1 MKGSLAPGTLID
13 LLHEIHDSRKTGVLH
28 LMQRGQFRGLRFRGG
43 EIVHGISSL
52 PEEHMGQV
60 LVRDG
65 LLSAADLER
74 ATAIVHSERKRLGQV
89 LIELG
94 VLDER
99 GLQDALA
106 RHGREVL
113 LRAFADREG
122 TYTFEEAES
131 ASPVDEGTTLRLSP
145 GEMIIDVA
153 RRLQDADAIDYAVGD
168 LDRLLA
174 PAPDPLLRVQKI
186 ALTPGDA
193 YVLSRIDG
201 TSKAKEIVELVNLP
215 KADVL
220 RSLFALLCA
229 GLIHRVLPRKP
240 VRRPAV
246 PAPPPPEAAV
256 LKPLAPA
263 RVAPAALPAPPS
275 PPVETRVA
283 DEVPSEA
290 PVVQEAPPQDADA
303 EAMQAEKSLAAAET
317 LFAEGHYW
325 DAIQALEELIPRLPA
340 RMGRRAQLALARAYR
355 KNPKWAKSAE
365 DLLLALVQ
373 AEPHSIE
380 ALLELASLYEEKGLK
395 SRTVSIYRKIL
406 EVESDNAEARTALR
420 RLEPERTGFTDRFK
434 KIIGR

>member
-1 MKGSLAPGTLID
+1 MID
-13 LLHEIHDSRKTGVLH
+13 ALHEIHDSRRTGVLH
-28 LMQRGQFRGLRFRGG
+28 LMQHEEFRGLRFRGG
-43 EIVHGISSL
+43 QIVHGISSV
-52 PEEHMGQV
+52 PEEHMGEV

-113 LRAFADREG
+113 LQAFAEREG
-122 TYTFEEAES
+122 AYTFEEAES
-131 ASPVDEGTTLRLSP
+131 ASSVDEEATLRLTP
-145 GEMIIDVA
+145 GEMILDVA

-168 LDRLLA
+168 LERVLA
-174 PAPDPLLRVQKI
+174 PTADPLLRIQKI

-229 GLIHRVLPRKP
+229 GLIRRVFPRKP
-240 VRRPAV
+240 VRRPPL
-246 PAPPPPEAAV
+246 PALPPPEAAV
-256 LKPLAPA
+256 PKPQAPA
-263 RVAPAALPAPPS
+263 RVVSVAPPAPP
-275 PPVETRVA
+275 PFVETGV
-283 DEVPSEA
+283 EVPSEA
-290 PVVQEAPPQDADA
+290 PPVQEAPPQDADG
-303 EAMQAEKSLAAAET
+303 EAMEAEKSLAAAEK
-317 LFAEGHYW
+317 LLADGKYW

-340 RMGRRAQLALARAYR
+340 RMGRRAQLSLARAYR
-355 KNPKWAKSAE
+355 KNPKWAKQAE
-365 DLLLALVQ
+365 DLLLGVIQADPRLV
-373 AEPHSIE
+373 E

-395 SRTVSIYRKIL
+395 SRTVSMYRKVL
-406 EVESDNAEARTALR
+406 EVESDNAEARSALR
-420 RLEPERTGFTDRFK
+420 RLEPERTGFTDKFK
-434 KIIGR
+434 KIIGRE

>member
-13 LLHEIHDSRKTGVLH
+13 ALHEIHDSRRSGVLH
-28 LMQRGQFRGLRFRGG
+28 LMQHEEFRGLRFRGG

-52 PEEHMGQV
+52 PEEHMGEV

-74 ATAIVHSERKRLGQV
+74 ATTIVHSERKRLGQV

-99 GLQDALA
+99 GLEDALA

-113 LRAFADREG
+113 LQAFAEREG
-122 TYTFEEAES
+122 AYTFEEAES
-131 ASPVDEGTTLRLSP
+131 ASPLDQHATLRLTP
-145 GEMIIDVA
+145 GEMILDVA

-168 LDRLLA
+168 LERVLA

-201 TSKAKEIVELVNLP
+201 TSKAREIVDLVGLP

-229 GLIHRVLPRKP
+229 GLIRRVLPRQP
-240 VRRPAV
+240 VRRPAA
-246 PAPPPPEAAV
+246 PAPPPPEAAMP
-256 LKPLAPA
+256 KPQAPA
-263 RVAPAALPAPPS
+263 RVVPVAPPT
-275 PPVETRVA
+275 PLVETRV
-283 DEVPSEA
+283 EIPSDA
-290 PVVQEAPPQDADA
+290 PVVRGTPPQDADA
-303 EAMQAEKSLAAAET
+303 EAMEAEKSLAAAEK

-373 AEPHSIE
+373 AEPHSLE
-380 ALLELASLYEEKGLK
+380 VLFELANLYEEKGLK
-395 SRTVSIYRKIL
+395 SRTLSIYRKIL
-406 EVESDNAEARTALR
+406 EVESDNAEARSALR
-420 RLEPERTGFTDRFK
+420 RLGPERTGFTDKFK
-434 KIIGR
+434 KIIGRE